1 MTMVEEGGGDRGER
15 VTATEGLAG
24 KTPGTGN
31 GRDGIFRA
39 VGGSGIGLLRA
50 MAGVAGSSRKAVFS
64 LVALLS
70 TLVIS
75 PSTLEGITS
84 GSTASW

>member
-1 MTMVEEGGGDRGER
+1 MVEEGGGDSGER

-31 GRDGIFRA
+31 GRHGIFRA
-39 VGGSGIGLLRA
+39 VGGSGKGLLRA
-50 MAGVAGSSRKAVFS
+50 MAGVAGSSRKAILA
-64 LVALLS
+64 LVAPLA

-75 PSTLEGITS
+75 PSTLEGTTS
-84 GSTASW
+84 ASTASW